1 MPRYAWVLIVAA
13 WPAAAFAADDA
24 ENRAAPPTAAGTTSL
39 AVDVRPGLEVFSQYA
54 YRRTEHVSDG
64 QSWHHELDVPRI
76 HAALDASAD
85 SVRGRL
91 VIEGVRSASEGA
103 LIGVAGN
110 SMVLRARE
118 AFAAY
123 TLSIVEGSAGIVPKL
138 TLSEID
144 GTWMLRAVAIAPE
157 EAHGFHSPADV
168 GATLRATLPQGYGF
182 VALGGYNGEGYQH
195 RELNRGKNGEVAA
208 SIHPVPR
215 GALAPLAVF
224 ASYELGSTGTGLA
237 RADRATGALLW
248 QGKLLRAGVAV
259 THAWGLADDGSRRAL
274 LLDAFIRA
282 EPVSDLLLGARGAHF
297 VRDARTSGDALTT
310 VDLAVGYR
318 LARPLEVFVA
328 GTRSQPSSRAED
340 SVPGS
345 RYWEARLVSR
355 VVF

>member
-138 TLSEID
+138 TLPEID

-208 SIHPVPR
+208 WNPSSTQGRAGAARRVRKLRARLDGNRARAGRPR
-215 GALAPLAVF
+215 HGGAALAGQA
-224 ASYELGSTGTGLA
+224 AARRRRGDSRMGTGRRRLPPRALA
-237 RADRATGALLW
+237 RRVHPG
-248 QGKLLRAGVAV
+248 RAGVR
-259 THAWGLADDGSRRAL
+259 LAARRSRRSL
-274 LLDAFIRA
+274 RA
-282 EPVSDLLLGARGAHF
+282 RCADER
-297 VRDARTSGDALTT
+297 
-310 VDLAVGYR
+310 
-318 LARPLEVFVA
+318 
-328 GTRSQPSSRAED
+328 
-340 SVPGS
+340 
-345 RYWEARLVSR
+345 
-355 VVF
+355 